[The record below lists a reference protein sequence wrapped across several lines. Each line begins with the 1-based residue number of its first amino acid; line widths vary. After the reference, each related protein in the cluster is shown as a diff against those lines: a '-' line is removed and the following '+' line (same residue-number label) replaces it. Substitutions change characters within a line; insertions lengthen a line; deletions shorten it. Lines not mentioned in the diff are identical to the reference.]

1 MLKYEDLMDGLENHQ
16 PYGDPTYDGGTEA
29 KDSSSASFP
38 WGSVIGLAGTLLIAP
53 VINTVIDVMDPNI
66 SQLGNSRNMIS
77 NNVIDL
83 TCITSDDLS
92 SSITKDYCKSLE
104 VIYAMMIRSLI
115 SSQTRSRLKN
125 NSGSIFRDIPIQNA
139 YDGLILDKEG
149 NFSQF
154 TSQWLKGKFRA
165 PYSGKAAISVFNE
178 SKIDELEKEYRNLLR
193 VEAGIESDP
202 FLKET
207 RGAGPKFIDIELS
220 TTDLSGKAATKN
232 LSIGVAVRPKM
243 VSAADVFS
251 FMVKRNASALEPDKT
266 AKVGFLKSITKLFSR
281 EKVVKDAIDNGTASG
296 KAASGL
302 YSTMQKIKN
311 IKKPFV
317 CILISSEIADEL
329 KAKYKIDIMNPGV
342 IRSLYKAYPIMSIG
356 IYNSDR
362 DKYFISVTPDAPMN
376 EYTASELSSEIS
388 GYEKQ
393 LADIVRSKAYTNY

>member
-1 MLKYEDLMDGLENHQ
+1 MLKYEELMDGLESQQHNFNK
-16 PYGDPTYDGGTEA
+16 PDYEAGTEA
-29 KDSSSASFP
+29 IDMKLVPWAGILSLGSAF
-38 WGSVIGLAGTLLIAP
+38 ILTP
-53 VINTVIDVMDPNI
+53 VINSIIDVTDPNV
-66 SQLGNSRNMIS
+66 SQIGSARNMIS

-92 SSITKDYCKSLE
+92 STITKDYCKSLE

-125 NSGSIFRDIPIQNA
+125 TSGSIFKDIPIQNA
-139 YDGLILDKEG
+139 YDGLTLDKDG
-149 NFSQF
+149 NLAQF
-154 TSQWLKGKFRA
+154 TSNWFKGKFRA
-165 PYSGKAAISVFNE
+165 PYSGKAAVAVFNE
-178 SKIDELEKEYRNLLR
+178 SKLAELEKEYRNLVNLG
-193 VEAGIESDP
+193 AGIESDP

-220 TTDLSGKAATKN
+220 TTSLDGKAATKN

-266 AKVGFLKSITKLFSR
+266 AKVGFLKSVTKLFSR
-281 EKVVKDAIDNGTASG
+281 EKVVKEAMGNGSASG

-302 YSTMQKIKN
+302 YKTMQKIKN

-317 CILISSEIADEL
+317 CLLLSSEIADEL
-329 KAKYKIDIMNPGV
+329 RDKYKINIMDPGV
-342 IRSLYKAYPIMSIG
+342 IRGLYKAYPIMSIG
-356 IYNSDR
+356 IYNADR